1 MGFSQIDNQPILF
14 EEDIQPNKN
23 NDNSA
28 YAQLMKSGDKMCVQ
42 LKATPISDDLVSNNT
57 VNAEYITDPNFA
69 NTGANWTL
77 GTGWTDLGGG
87 RVQYV
92 GSTATALEQT
102 LGSALTVGYPYRC
115 TIICDA
121 LISGVIAVYCGTS
134 LVGKITEAGT
144 HIFDFTAIGNRLFY
158 LQQDPDNDVAADFTV
173 SEFSVVDYVWA
184 TANYDFSSNSEIQ
197 EQTTNSGFTGSTS
210 GWTLQGNV
218 AYGTNNVVKTAGSTG
233 FIRQTCPLVVNRLMH
248 TITINVSAMSAGA
261 IQVVFGN
268 IGFGNIT
275 SAGVYTYEYALPTTL
290 TGAYGVDE
298 LVVECN
304 SAAVCT
310 ITELKIERNVCQ
322 WNYSEGSLCR
332 NTLSSGINLP
342 IYFNIGAIRTN
353 YRFTITNRTAGSIY
367 LYDDSGTTSQLCE
380 QNGDYSIFLGISAG
394 VQIFASVDF
403 DGCVSIMQGYDY
415 SNDIEYVIVNT
426 LGAEVT
432 QHYPATIYNDFV
444 TFCFDLGNVLPVDLD
459 AGCYQVKVLDNS
471 TAPSTD
477 ITSATLISYYAT
489 DDIKLSA
496 MIYAKNSG
504 IQDGFYWDG
513 NFVMW
518 QRIRLLRISPTWEV
532 QGKEYTYSTG
542 RNVSPSIIKDKI
554 YELFID
560 KVDEPTFDALTIQ
573 LFADDFRIDDVPY
586 YTDIDN
592 VEPIWATNMTRNL
605 AQLRMKIKK
614 KVSRLFKTI

>member
-1 MGFSQIDNQPILF
+1 MGFEQINNQPILF
-14 EEDIQPNKN
+14 EEDVQPYKN
-23 NDNSA
+23 SDSSA
-28 YAQLMKSGDKMCVQ
+28 YAQLMRSGDSLCVQ
-42 LKATPISDDLVSNNT
+42 LKATPISADLVGNDT
-57 VNAEYITDPNFA
+57 VNTEYITDPNFA
-69 NTGANWTL
+69 NVAVDWTL
-77 GTGWTDLGGG
+77 GTGWTDIGGG

-92 GSTATALEQT
+92 GSTATTLEQT
-102 LGSALTVGYPYRC
+102 LVTPLTVGLPYRC

-144 HIFDFTAIGNRLFY
+144 HIFDFTHIGNSLFW

-173 SEFSVVDYVWA
+173 SEFSVVDYAWSIS
-184 TANYDFSSNSEIQ
+184 NYDFSTNSEVQ
-197 EQTTNSGFTGSTS
+197 EQTTNSGFTGSAS
-210 GWTLQGNV
+210 GWTLSGNV
-218 AYGTNNVVKTAGSTG
+218 AYGTNDVVKTSGTSG
-233 FIRQTCPLVVNRLMH
+233 LIRQTVPLVVNRLMH
-248 TITINVSAMSAGA
+248 TVTVVVSSISGANIEVIFGNVSLGTIGSVGTH
-261 IQVVFGN
+261 VF
-268 IGFGNIT
+268 
-275 SAGVYTYEYALPTTL
+275 EYNLPTTL

-298 LVVECN
+298 FVISCPL
-304 SAAVCT
+304 ATDAV
-310 ITELKIERNVCQ
+310 ISEAKIERNVCQ
-322 WNYSEGSLCR
+322 WNYSEGVLCR
-332 NTLSSGINLP
+332 NTLSSGTQINIFTNSGLT
-342 IYFNIGAIRTN
+342 YGN
-353 YRFTITNRTAGSIY
+353 YRFTITNRTDGSIY
-367 LYDDSGTTSQLCE
+367 ILTTDGSTQLCK
-380 QNGDYSIFLGISAG
+380 QNGEYSIFFGVSSISDFFI
-394 VQIFASVDF
+394 VASPDF
-403 DGCVSIMQGYDY
+403 DGCVSILQVYEY
-415 SNDIEYVIVNT
+415 SKDIEYVIVNT
-426 LGAEVT
+426 SGLEVT
-432 QHYPATIYNDFV
+432 QHYAATIYNDYV
-444 TFCFDLGNVLPVDLD
+444 TFCFDLGDVLPVDLD
-459 AGCYQVKVLDNS
+459 AGCYQVKVIDNT
-471 TAPSTD
+471 TALT

-518 QRIRLLRISPTWEV
+518 QRLRLLRISPTWDV
-532 QGKEYTYSTG
+532 AGKEYTYSTG
-542 RNVSPSIIKDKI
+542 RNVSPSITKDKV